1 MSPKKKLP
9 AISEAFATEFPTGD
23 RFKVFQGLMRHR
35 IREILLVSSPY
46 NLFLFEEDGRVYE
59 LLRREYFD
67 LGLSFSPEITRVS
80 GDREAIQALKQ
91 NPSFDLV
98 ITTAH
103 SVGQQV
109 RAFADE
115 LKKVRTV
122 TPLVHL
128 VFDNAEFN
136 PRIESPSLNP
146 FNGIFTWGGDF
157 RIIIA
162 IIKSVED
169 ALNVEED
176 VRKAGVQIIL
186 LVEDNIRF
194 YSSYLPLL
202 YTELL
207 RQSQKLIPDGINLYH
222 KYLRMRARPKI
233 LLATNYE
240 DACAI
245 ADKYK
250 DNLLGVISDINY
262 MREGKRDPLAGIALT
277 RYIKSMHHDI
287 PILLQSHEAENEKL
301 AHEAGAAFLKKDD
314 PHLLKDLRR
323 FVNDELGFGDF
334 VFRDPRGQEV
344 ARAHDLV
351 SLRETLKNIHPE
363 ILKYHADRNHFS
375 NWLKA
380 RREFWLAYHL
390 KSRTTT
396 DYPDMESLRND
407 LISAL
412 ELYFNFQRRGVL
424 SDFDRNNFDPDYGF
438 ARIGEGSIGGKARG
452 LSFLNQL
459 INTGNLHSSFKNIK
473 IQVPAALIL
482 GTDVFDA
489 FMEENHLFQEVLD
502 NDDEN
507 HIQDLF
513 LKAHFPEAYSRDL
526 KHFLEIV
533 KKPLAI
539 RSSSLLEDSQ
549 YFPFAGIYDTVML
562 PNVED
567 GIHDRLENLIMGI
580 KIVFA
585 STYSQKARNYMRHTS
600 FRLEEEK
607 MAVIIQVLVGK
618 NHNGRFYPELSGVAK
633 SYNHYS
639 LPPQTSE
646 DGLASVVLGLGRMV
660 VEGGNA
666 VNFCPKYPQHIHQ
679 FASIEQTLQ
688 NNQSRFFALPLY
700 SDKDLDFRHPD
711 KMLESYDLKTAEKD
725 GSLKYIAS
733 TYSPENRAIYDGI
746 SREGYRLITLA
757 PILKYN
763 LMPLAPML
771 EAILKLGKEGMG
783 NDVEVEFAVRLSED
797 STQPHTFAL
806 LQMRP
811 IASSAMHYKIKRPE
825 KKKVLC
831 YSNQVLGN
839 GRVDTLRDIICVHP
853 DMFERAKTR
862 EIAQE
867 VAWFNQKFF
876 EQDKKYMLITL
887 GRLGSRDPW
896 LGVPVQWE
904 DISEAKVIIESGI
917 EEMVIEPS
925 QASHF
930 FHNISFFR
938 VGYFTITPG
947 RKEHI
952 LNWDWINRQKVVKKL
967 NYVCHIQSSER
978 LVAEMDGASNEGLIR
993 LG

>member
-1 MSPKKKLP
+1 MPKKPLP

-23 RFKVFQGLMRHR
+23 RFKVFQNLMRHR
-35 IREILLVSSPY
+35 IRLILLVSSPY

-67 LGLSFSPEITRVS
+67 LGLSFSPEIVRVS
-80 GDREAIQALKQ
+80 GSREAIETLKQ

-103 SVGQQV
+103 SVGEEV
-109 RAFADE
+109 RQFADE
-115 LKKVRTV
+115 LKKVRTGI
-122 TPLVHL
+122 PLVHL

-136 PRIESPSLNP
+136 PRLESQSLNP

-176 VRKAGVQIIL
+176 VRMAGVQIIL

-207 RQSQKLIPDGINLYH
+207 HQSQKLIPDGINLYH
-222 KYLRMRARPKI
+222 KYLRMRARPKV

-240 DACAI
+240 DACKI
-245 ADKYK
+245 VDKYK

-262 MREGKRDPLAGIALT
+262 MREGKRDPMAGIALT
-277 RYIKSMHHDI
+277 RYIRNIHSDI
-287 PILLQSHEAENEKL
+287 PILLQSHDVENEQP
-301 AHEAGAAFLKKDD
+301 AHEAGASFLKKDD

-334 VFRDPRGQEV
+334 VFRTSDGKEIQ
-344 ARAHDLV
+344 RAHDLV
-351 SLRETLKNIHPE
+351 SLKETLKKIPADV
-363 ILKYHADRNHFS
+363 LKYHADRNHFS

-396 DYPDMESLRND
+396 DYPNLESLRQD

-412 ELYFNFQRRGVL
+412 ELYFSFQRRGVL
-424 SDFDRNNFDPDYGF
+424 SDFDRNNFDPEYGF

-459 INTGNLHSSFKNIK
+459 INSSELHARFKNIK
-473 IQVPAALIL
+473 IRVPAALIL

-489 FMEENHLFQEVLD
+489 FMEENNLFQEVLD
-502 NDDEN
+502 KEDEA

-513 LKAHFPEAYSRDL
+513 LKAHFPESYSRDL

-567 GIHDRLENLIMGI
+567 GIHDRLENLILGI

-585 STYSQKARNYMRHTS
+585 STYSKKARTYMRHTS

-607 MAVIIQVLVGK
+607 MAVIIQTLVGK

-639 LPPQTSE
+639 IPPQKSE

-660 VEGGNA
+660 VEGGNS
-666 VNFCPKYPQHIHQ
+666 VNFCPRFPQYIHQ
-679 FASIEQTLQ
+679 FSSIEQTLQ
-688 NNQSRFFALPLY
+688 NNQTRFFALPLY

-746 SREGYRLITLA
+746 SRQGYRLITLA

-763 LMPLAPML
+763 LFPLASML
-771 EAILKLGKEGMG
+771 ETILKLGKEGMG
-783 NDVEVEFAVRLSED
+783 NDVELEFAIQLSEKP
-797 STQPHTFAL
+797 SEPHTFAL

-825 KKKVLC
+825 KSKIIC
-831 YSNQVLGN
+831 YSDQVLGN
-839 GRVDTLRDIICVHP
+839 GRIEKIEDIICVHP
-853 DMFERAKTR
+853 GMFDRSHTR

-867 VAWFNQKFF
+867 VAWFNQQFF
-876 EQDKKYMLITL
+876 EQQKKYMLITL

-904 DISEAKVIIESGI
+904 DISEARVIVESGI

-938 VGYFTITPG
+938 VGYFTVTPN
-947 RKEHI
+947 KSSHM
-952 LNWDWINRQKVVKKL
+952 LNWDWIDRQEIVKKL
-967 NYVCHIQSSER
+967 NYVCHIRVTEK
-978 LVAEMDGASNEGLIR
+978 LIAEMDGANNEGIIR
-993 LG
+993 LK